1 MSSAGFRPI
10 AARSLR
16 GVLACSFVLALAACK
31 SETPP
36 APPARAIV
44 TVQPVTTQTLA
55 VRQSLPG
62 RTVAHMISDVRP
74 QVGGIIQKRL
84 FTEGQE
90 VDEGQVLYQ
99 IDPASYQAAYDSAKG
114 ALAQAEAAV
123 LAARPKA
130 RRYRE
135 LAAIDAV
142 SRQDTEDAEASLRQA
157 EAEVAVAKAALRTA
171 RINLDYTRVTAPI
184 SGRVGTSAYTP
195 GALVSAGQ
203 DGALTT
209 IQQLDPI
216 YVDVTQTSA
225 QLLALRRQLD
235 SGALRAVDGKVKVE
249 IILED
254 GSAYGQEGT
263 LTFVGTSVSTSTGNV
278 VLRAVVPNPD
288 RLLLPGAYVRA
299 VLPMAINDRAIL
311 IPQSAVTRNTR
322 GEAMVKLAGDGDKV
336 VERIVRL
343 GDALRDQ
350 WIVSGGLEVGE
361 RLIVEGGSKAAAG
374 QAVTVEEAAR
384 ATSVASSTQAG

>member
-1 MSSAGFRPI
+1 
-10 AARSLR
+10 
-16 GVLACSFVLALAACK
+16 
-31 SETPP
+31 
-36 APPARAIV
+36 
-44 TVQPVTTQTLA
+44 
-55 VRQSLPG
+55 
-62 RTVAHMISDVRP
+62 
-74 QVGGIIQKRL
+74 
-84 FTEGQE
+84 
-90 VDEGQVLYQ
+90 
-99 IDPASYQAAYDSAKG
+99 
-114 ALAQAEAAV
+114 
-123 LAARPKA
+123 
-130 RRYRE
+130 
-135 LAAIDAV
+135 
-142 SRQDTEDAEASLRQA
+142 
-157 EAEVAVAKAALRTA
+157 
-171 RINLDYTRVTAPI
+171 
-184 SGRVGTSAYTP
+184 
-195 GALVSAGQ
+195 
-203 DGALTT
+203 
-209 IQQLDPI
+209 
-216 YVDVTQTSA
+216 
-225 QLLALRRQLD
+225 QLD